1 MSLRQIVYDQTKD
14 KHRGFID
21 YGTIS
26 QNISQE
32 LTEVLVFQI
41 VSYTRKFKCP
51 ITYVFINKFSGVIQ
65 NHNYLFMLL

>member
-1 MSLRQIVYDQTKD
+1 MDFLNNITLIFDSMSLRQQIVYDQTKD

-51 ITYVFINKFSGVIQ
+51 ITCFY
-65 NHNYLFMLL
+65 